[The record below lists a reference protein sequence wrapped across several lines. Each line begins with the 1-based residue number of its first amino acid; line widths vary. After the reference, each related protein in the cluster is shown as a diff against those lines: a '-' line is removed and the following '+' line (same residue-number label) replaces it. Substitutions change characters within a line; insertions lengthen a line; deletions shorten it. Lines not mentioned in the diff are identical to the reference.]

1 LQSQHCFVEWFF
13 GKLHSKPPRW
23 RHLYATLRWLNGDGG
38 FTAVLRRFMDRAK
51 NYPCKT
57 SENEKYKVANLTIT
71 TNQYL
76 RRSKKSYIFN
86 NKSQIQKFILCD
98 SFKWITFIYIDSCSR
113 CKSTNSGACKLGAP
127 TCEAAAATVAAATAV
142 VVAAFVAVATARR
155 AFVQNI
161 SAPWWRNS
169 PGCSPGRRIDYWTN
183 SVIPGDLRSR
193 SFSERTAICTM
204 LVTINRNADQNSFTS
219 DTFVLKIW
227 SKFKWYRK
235 KR

>member
-1 LQSQHCFVEWFF
+1 MRFF
-13 GKLHSKPPRW
+13 GES
-23 RHLYATLRWLNGDGG
+23 
-38 FTAVLRRFMDRAK
+38 LRRRGRVREEEQADRSRSC
-51 NYPCKT
+51 N
-57 SENEKYKVANLTIT
+57 
-71 TNQYL
+71 
-76 RRSKKSYIFN
+76 RRSRLQRAALFTVAI
-86 NKSQIQKFILCD
+86 
-98 SFKWITFIYIDSCSR
+98 
-113 CKSTNSGACKLGAP
+113 NSGACKLGAP

-142 VVAAFVAVATARR
+142 VAAAFVAVATARR

-193 SFSERTAICTM
+193 SFSERSAICTM